1 MYWTYRKEVE
11 IVKEHVTGA
20 VVVLQLVRGRGE
32 VREQA
37 DGRDGGRKDM
47 HTLKTKGFQ
56 NGTNKKVR
64 ESVQERECSDQN
76 VLSKE
81 RQCAEGES
89 QQDARNCAA

>member
-1 MYWTYRKEVE
+1 LRPVDFLPQH
-11 IVKEHVTGA
+11 IVSPLIVHSGHYILFLEHFP
-20 VVVLQLVRGRGE
+20 LPFW
-32 VREQA
+32 
-37 DGRDGGRKDM
+37 GRKDM

-81 RQCAEGES
+81 RQCAAIS
-89 QQDARNCAA
+89 KSSWADAGSGT